1 MCRVLWEACQD
12 AASEL
17 FNLQLSIPDNEFF
30 ASPEEVLH
38 AFWKVLGGRV
48 HFLLHLDDLQVGH
61 TLCLEGVCLCRGLT

>member
-38 AFWKVLGGRV
+38 AFRKVLGGRV
-48 HFLLHLDDLQVGH
+48 ALLAAS
-61 TLCLEGVCLCRGLT
+61 R